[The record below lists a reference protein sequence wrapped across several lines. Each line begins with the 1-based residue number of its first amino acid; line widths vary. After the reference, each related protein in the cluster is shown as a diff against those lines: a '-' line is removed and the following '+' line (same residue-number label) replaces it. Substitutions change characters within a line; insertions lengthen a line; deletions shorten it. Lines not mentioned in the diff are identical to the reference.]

1 MKRRKF
7 ITLLGGAATW
17 PLVAKAQQQ
26 PAIPTIGFLHSASRP
41 ENSHLLAAFRE
52 GLEREGYVE
61 GRNVNIEY
69 RWAEGRY
76 DRLPGLAAELVSLKV
91 AVIAAAGGEPS
102 PLAAKA
108 ATSTIPIVFTAGGD
122 PVAAGLV
129 ASLNRPGGNMTGTT
143 IMGLQMGSK
152 RLDIVRQLVPTA
164 TNVRMLVNPKFPT
177 VPGEVRD
184 MQDAG
189 RSLGIQID
197 VFNAS
202 TEVEIDTAFKTM
214 SQGRSDALVIATDPF
229 LLAQRNRLVRLA
241 ADSQNTH
248 DLFLAWV
255 RRCWWPHQLW
265 AKYRRWIQAGRHLHR
280 TNTPRRKSC
289 HAAGFAT
296 CTFPAAP
303 QTQSCKGARFDHYR
317 QVACASRR
325 SNRINRGTPTG
336 PQRRASVR

>member
-7 ITLLGGAATW
+7 ISLLAGAVTW
-17 PLVAKAQQQ
+17 PFVAKAQQQ
-26 PAIPTIGFLHSASRP
+26 PAIPTIGFLHSASRA
-41 ENSHLLAAFRE
+41 ENAHLLAAFRQ
-52 GLEREGYVE
+52 GLESEGYVE

-76 DRLPGLAAELVSLKV
+76 DRLPGLAAELVSLRV
-91 AVIAAAGGEPS
+91 DVIAAAGGEPS

-108 ATSTIPIVFTAGGD
+108 ATGRIPIVFTAGGD

-152 RLDIVRQLVPTA
+152 RLEIVRQLVPTA

-189 RSLGIQID
+189 RSLGIQVD
-197 VFNAS
+197 VLSAS
-202 TEVEIDTAFKTM
+202 TEAEIDAAYKAM
-214 SQGRSDALVIATDPF
+214 LQGPSDALVIATDPF

-241 ADSQNTH
+241 ADYKIPTIY
-248 DLFLAWV
+248 FLREFVDAGGLISYG
-255 RRCWWPHQLW
+255 PNI
-265 AKYRRWIQAGRHLHR
+265 ANGYKQAGIYTGQVLRGA
-280 TNTPRRKSC
+280 NP
-289 HAAGFAT
+289 AT
-296 CTFPAAP
+296 LPVQQPTHFLLL
-303 QTQSCKGARFDHYR
+303 
-317 QVACASRR
+317 
-325 SNRINRGTPTG
+325 INLKTAKALGLTVTDKLL
-336 PQRRASVR
+336 ALADEVIE